1 MNDLLDPIASAR
13 PIVLVDDDRA
23 ILEVGASFIRLM
35 LGASVH
41 CFDSPL
47 DALRHF
53 QAHPD
58 DRSLIITDFD
68 MPGMNGAELVRA
80 LRERAPELEAI
91 VFSGRAEEDA
101 IEAILPANCRFLSKG
116 KGFLRLIEMMQ
127 EIGVA
132 A

>member
-1 MNDLLDPIASAR
+1 MNDPTDLAIPAR

-23 ILEVGASFIRLM
+23 ILDVGASFIHLM
-35 LGASVH
+35 LGAPVR

-58 DRSLIITDFD
+58 DRSLVITDFD

-80 LRERAPELEAI
+80 MRERAPELEAI
-91 VFSGRAEEDA
+91 VFSGRSEEDA
-101 IEAILPANCRFLSKG
+101 VE
-116 KGFLRLIEMMQ
+116 
-127 EIGVA
+127 
-132 A
+132 